1 MKNRLSILI
10 ALIFLF
16 QIAILIIV
24 SIQPFHKAVQSRWT
38 PIPTLAPAT
47 LVPPGMAGQLNFG
60 LGDCEI
66 TALDLIGAWV
76 HAGTPETQQFGFLDQ
91 NGNDCL
97 ATFEQDVMPLFTQ
110 PNIWYPGAIACSSC
124 HGSNLSLSAAQL
136 SLAAYEDI
144 LAGSRRSNHSTQGED
159 ILGSKDGWEKSK
171 LYIQIFTKQMPVGRP
186 DSSPPKGPNIRV
198 GELKPH
204 MLR

>member
-1 MKNRLSILI
+1 MKNRLSILV

-16 QIAILIIV
+16 QVAILTIV
-24 SIQPFHKAVQSRWT
+24 SIQPFPKAVQPRWT

-47 LVPPGMAGQLNFG
+47 LVSPSTIEQLSFG
-60 LGDCEI
+60 VGDCEI

-76 HAGTPETQQFGFLDQ
+76 YAGTPETQQFGFTDQ

-97 ATFEQDVMPLFTQ
+97 ATFEKDVMPLFTQ

-124 HGSNLSLSAAQL
+124 HGVNLSLSAAQL
-136 SLAAYEDI
+136 SLATYEDI
-144 LAGSRRSNHSTQGED
+144 LAGSRRSNRSTKGKD
-159 ILGSKDGWEKSK
+159 ILNSKDGWEKSS
-171 LYIQIFTKQMPVGRP
+171 LYIQIFTKQMPIGRP
-186 DSSPPKGPNIRV
+186 DTSPPKGPNIRV